1 MSEHIVSPKVYIG
14 VFLAL
19 VVFTIST
26 YTIAKIDLGP
36 FNALV
41 AIIIAMIK
49 SMLVIL
55 FFMHV
60 KYSPKMTKVAI
71 ISGFFFLLILL
82 TLSMTDYISRPWQS
96 YTSGGAVQQPSE
108 GR

>member
-1 MSEHIVSPKVYIG
+1 MSEHIVSPKTYVL

-19 VVFTIST
+19 VVFTGAT
-26 YTIAKIDLGP
+26 YSIAKIDLGP

-41 AIIIAMIK
+41 AITIAMIK

-60 KYSPKMTKVAI
+60 KYSPKMTKVTI
-71 ISGFFFLLILL
+71 VSGLFFLMILL
-82 TLSMTDYISRPWQS
+82 ALSMTDYISRPWGGF
-96 YTSGGAVQQPSE
+96 SGYPGSRQH
-108 GR
+108 